1 MASLPLNPFV
11 DDLSDLS
18 TNELSDKINDLSKK
32 YFMTNNLQV
41 QDQIRAVLEMYR
53 VEAAS
58 RQASESINQTVD
70 NIDKIVITIT
80 SSTIVNAD
88 L

>member
-18 TNELSDKINDLSKK
+18 TNELSDKINDLSNK
-32 YFMTNNLQV
+32 YFMTSNPQV

-53 VEAAS
+53 IEAAS
-58 RQASESINQTVD
+58 RQASELKNQNVDKENGENSLDNLIN
-70 NIDKIVITIT
+70 I
-80 SSTIVNAD
+80 S
-88 L
+88 

>member
-1 MASLPLNPFV
+1 
-11 DDLSDLS
+11 
-18 TNELSDKINDLSKK
+18 
-32 YFMTNNLQV
+32 MTNNLQV

-70 NIDKIVITIT
+70 KENGENSLDNLINI
-80 SSTIVNAD
+80 S
-88 L
+88 

>member
-18 TNELSDKINDLSKK
+18 TNELSDKINNLSKK

-70 NIDKIVITIT
+70 KENGENSLDNLINI
-80 SSTIVNAD
+80 S
-88 L
+88 

>member
-53 VEAAS
+53 IEAAS

-70 NIDKIVITIT
+70 KENGDKSLDNLINI
-80 SSTIVNAD
+80 S
-88 L
+88 

>member
-18 TNELSDKINDLSKK
+18 TNELSDKINDLSNK
-32 YFMTNNLQV
+32 YFMTSNPQV

-58 RQASESINQTVD
+58 RQASESINLSL
-70 NIDKIVITIT
+70 IHI
-80 SSTIVNAD
+80 
-88 L
+88 

>member
-70 NIDKIVITIT
+70 KENGDKSLDNLINI
-80 SSTIVNAD
+80 S
-88 L
+88 

>member
-1 MASLPLNPFV
+1 MVSLPLNPFV

-53 VEAAS
+53 IEAAS

-70 NIDKIVITIT
+70 KENGDKSLDNLINI
-80 SSTIVNAD
+80 S
-88 L
+88 

>member
-11 DDLSDLS
+11 DDLSGLS
-18 TNELSDKINDLSKK
+18 TNELSDKINDLSNK
-32 YFMTNNLQV
+32 YFMTNNPQV

-53 VEAAS
+53 IEAAS

-70 NIDKIVITIT
+70 KEIGDKSLDNLINI
-80 SSTIVNAD
+80 S
-88 L
+88 

>member
-70 NIDKIVITIT
+70 KENGESLRYGWKAVSNTPH
-80 SSTIVNAD
+80 
-88 L
+88 

>member
-70 NIDKIVITIT
+70 KENGENSLDNLINI
-80 SSTIVNAD
+80 S
-88 L
+88 

>member
-1 MASLPLNPFV
+1 MVSLPLNPFV

-18 TNELSDKINDLSKK
+18 TNELSDKINDLSNK
-32 YFMTNNLQV
+32 YFMTSNPQV

-70 NIDKIVITIT
+70 KENGENSLDNLINI
-80 SSTIVNAD
+80 S
-88 L
+88 

>member
-1 MASLPLNPFV
+1 MVSLPLNPFV

-70 NIDKIVITIT
+70 KENGENSLDNLINI
-80 SSTIVNAD
+80 S
-88 L
+88 

>member
-11 DDLSDLS
+11 DDLSGLS
-18 TNELSDKINDLSKK
+18 TNELSDKINDLSNK
-32 YFMTNNLQV
+32 YFMTNNPQV

-53 VEAAS
+53 IEAAS

-70 NIDKIVITIT
+70 KENGDKSLDNLINI
-80 SSTIVNAD
+80 S
-88 L
+88 

>member
-18 TNELSDKINDLSKK
+18 TNELSDKINDLSNK
-32 YFMTNNLQV
+32 YFMTNNPQV

-53 VEAAS
+53 IEAAS

-70 NIDKIVITIT
+70 KENGDKSLDNLINI
-80 SSTIVNAD
+80 S
-88 L
+88 